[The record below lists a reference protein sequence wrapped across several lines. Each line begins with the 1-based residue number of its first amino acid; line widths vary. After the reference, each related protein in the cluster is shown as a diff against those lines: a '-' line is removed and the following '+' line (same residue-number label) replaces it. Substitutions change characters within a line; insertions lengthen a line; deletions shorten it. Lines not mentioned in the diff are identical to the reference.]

1 MARDRCIFVQCPVR
15 PDFIVIAR
23 VRFRILAQR
32 HLAQDNDAIARL
44 MPDRSDQAFGNA
56 IKPKL
61 KKFAVDTWRAP
72 KRIFGAHP
80 PDQYAQLYLDL
91 RSPSQGARF
100 RTPVA
105 AKAGPMP
112 MHERLGP
119 DGLMATSDTAG

>member
-1 MARDRCIFVQCPVR
+1 
-15 PDFIVIAR
+15 
-23 VRFRILAQR
+23 
-32 HLAQDNDAIARL
+32 

-91 RSPSQGARF
+91 RSPSQGA
-100 RTPVA
+100 
-105 AKAGPMP
+105 
-112 MHERLGP
+112 
-119 DGLMATSDTAG
+119 